1 MKRHLITYLVL
12 AMLLL
17 SACSAP
23 IATSAGVLL
32 ASTATT
38 GSVPA
43 QVKPAPTKA
52 AAAPASPATASAD
65 LKPISA
71 KTIPCPMPLPSDE
84 VDGET
89 IICGEIVVPE
99 NWEKPTG
106 QTVTITYARQVSR
119 NQSPLPDPVLYFMGG
134 PGGSVL
140 AAQGVSSFDFNYLR
154 ELRDVIVWDQRGNR
168 YSTDLFC
175 PANVSTPD
183 LAATDAAMEALGPF
197 NFTLDD
203 DPAEILAYTFK
214 EDEIQGMERC
224 AEYFASEGRD
234 LTQYNTPNTV
244 RDSIAL
250 MNHLGYPSYNLFG
263 ISYGTQVILA
273 IADYYGKNPDQKLP
287 AIRSSLIDS
296 VFPQNLNPGE
306 DVLIVPNNVLRVFSA
321 CEEDAACAKAYPNI
335 RQRLIDLL
343 AILKT
348 KPITDPDGAKIT
360 LAEVRDML
368 HTAIENQNA
377 QAISYLPRL
386 VAELER
392 GETAT
397 YHVVGAILDGK
408 IQPPAAALETTPS
421 LLDPISFE
429 TSRAAQDLRAIAER
443 LDALSSSTGE
453 LDAAMDEAQTM
464 PELFVSLVN
473 RYLQSTDPGSR
484 FGYSSRVSDTY
495 VSHPE
500 KQTRA
505 GLLAYVQANFP
516 ETLAGELT
524 AIANL
529 LSDADVAEVWKRV
542 ANERALQ
549 ALYFLDVTTNITVK
563 CNDRGSTYK
572 IGPVMDYIKKFESQ
586 ELISDIKMP
595 AAYEAHC
602 NALGLA
608 PADFAIPPAV
618 VSDWPI
624 FVMAGGLD
632 GNTPAE
638 WGQVAADT
646 LPNSKL
652 LFVPMTGHGV
662 TRYSKCV
669 KDIANVFFL
678 YPDAELNTSC
688 VDAFKPVFVL
698 PGDELPVV
706 PAN

>member
-1 MKRHLITYLVL
+1 MKNNVFIIMLIG
-12 AMLLL
+12 LLTVT
-17 SACSAP
+17 ACTSPVVRA
-23 IATSAGVLL
+23 ATSAPLQAV
-32 ASTATT
+32 TATAPISKT
-38 GSVPA
+38 PVSQANQPA
-43 QVKPAPTKA
+43 QENVNIKA
-52 AAAPASPATASAD
+52 
-65 LKPISA
+65 ISA
-71 KTIPCPMPLPSDE
+71 KTIPCPMPLPSNE

-99 NWEKPTG
+99 NWNKPNG
-106 QTVTITYARQVSR
+106 ETVTITYARQVSK
-119 NQSPLPDPVLYFMGG
+119 NLSPLADPVLFFAGG

-140 AAQGVSSFDFNYLR
+140 AAQGSSSFDFNYLR
-154 ELRDVIVWDQRGNR
+154 EIRDVIVWDQRGNR
-168 YSTDLFC
+168 YSSDLFC

-183 LAATDAAMEALGPF
+183 LDATDAALKALGPF

-203 DPAEILAYTFK
+203 DPAAILAYTFK
-214 EDEIQGMERC
+214 EDEIQGWQRC

-250 MNHLGYPSYNLFG
+250 MNHLGYSSYNLFG

-321 CEEDAACAKAYPNI
+321 CEEDAACATAYPNI

-343 AILKT
+343 AVLKT
-348 KPITDPDGAKIT
+348 KPITDQDGTKIA

-368 HTAIENQNA
+368 HAAIENQNA

-386 VAELER
+386 VDELER
-392 GETAT
+392 GETAA

-408 IQPPAAALETTPS
+408 IKPPTAALETTPG

-429 TSRAAQDLRAIAER
+429 TARAAQDLRAIAER
-443 LDALSSSTGE
+443 LDALSSSTGD

-484 FGYSSRVSDTY
+484 FGYSSRVSDAY

-500 KQTRA
+500 KQTRD

-529 LSDADVAEVWKRV
+529 LSDADVAEVWERV

-549 ALYFLDVTTNITVK
+549 ALYLLDVTTNITVK

-572 IGPVMDYIKKFESQ
+572 IDPVMDYIKKFESQ

-638 WGQVAADT
+638 WGQVAADS

-652 LFVPMTGHGV
+652 LFVPMTAHGV
-662 TRYSKCV
+662 TRFSKCT
-669 KDIANVFFL
+669 KDIAVAFFL

-698 PGDELPVV
+698 PGDELPEM
-706 PAN
+706 PSE

>member
-1 MKRHLITYLVL
+1 MKNNVFIIMLIGLL
-12 AMLLL
+12 AVT
-17 SACSAP
+17 ACTSPVVRA
-23 IATSAGVLL
+23 ATSASQQAV
-32 ASTATT
+32 TATALISKT
-38 GSVPA
+38 PVSQANQPA
-43 QVKPAPTKA
+43 QENVNIKA
-52 AAAPASPATASAD
+52 
-65 LKPISA
+65 ISA
-71 KTIPCPMPLPSDE
+71 KTIPCPMPLPSNE

-99 NWEKPTG
+99 NWDKPGGETI
-106 QTVTITYARQVSR
+106 TITYARQVSR
-119 NQSPLPDPVLYFMGG
+119 NLSPLPDPVIYFMGG

-140 AAQGVSSFDFNYLR
+140 AAQGSSSFDFNYLR
-154 ELRDVIVWDQRGNR
+154 ELRDFIVWDQRGNR
-168 YSTDLFC
+168 YSSDLFC

-183 LAATDAAMEALGPF
+183 LDATDAAMEALGPF
-197 NFTLDD
+197 DFTLDD

-214 EDEIQGMERC
+214 EDEIQGMQRC

-273 IADYYGKNPDQKLP
+273 IADYYGKHPDQKLP

-343 AILKT
+343 AVLKT
-348 KPITDPDGAKIT
+348 KPITDQDGTKIA

-368 HTAIENQNA
+368 HTAIGSQNA

-386 VAELER
+386 VAELES
-392 GETAT
+392 GETAA

-408 IQPPAAALETTPS
+408 IQPPTAALETTPG

-443 LDALSSSTGE
+443 LDALSISTGN
-453 LDAAMDEAQTM
+453 LDAAMEEAQTM

-505 GLLAYVQANFP
+505 GLLVYLQTNFP

-586 ELISDIKMP
+586 ELIGDIKMP

-652 LFVPMTGHGV
+652 LFVPMTSHGV